1 MKLVKHIIDR
11 GWFFLFLAAGE
22 FLGSILAVYYDH
34 PTRVAI
40 IGFGGAIFLVG
51 AFCFVR
57 ETKRNNRDTAP

>member
-22 FLGSILAVYYDH
+22 LFGSILVVYYDR
-34 PTRVAI
+34 PTHIAI

-51 AFCFVR
+51 TFCFVR
-57 ETKRNNRDTAP
+57 ETKSNNRDTTP